1 MGASGAAIKRS
12 PCFGY
17 QCADQIFLRFL
28 HKPNIFGHA
37 CSCSFH
43 RFVKVLVLF
52 CFPASSF
59 SFCWAF
65 DWPVHPAKQISPHVY
80 TSKLRWYFP
89 QRQNWQRKNLFHGTF
104 TFHRYC
110 FLLLGGHLWWGLNPN
125 EFSTDGLF
133 VQPEGFHVAFHPV
146 LNFHGETCVIYH
158 PAGGFRR
165 SDQER
170 LMEVSHGQLGVEDGV
185 LVIG

>member
-1 MGASGAAIKRS
+1 MGLS
-12 PCFGY
+12 PSTDIVFYYG
-17 QCADQIFLRFL
+17 
-28 HKPNIFGHA
+28 G
-37 CSCSFH
+37 
-43 RFVKVLVLF
+43 
-52 CFPASSF
+52 
-59 SFCWAF
+59 
-65 DWPVHPAKQISPHVY
+65 SP
-80 TSKLRWYFP
+80 LM
-89 QRQNWQRKNLFHGTF
+89 
-104 TFHRYC
+104 
-110 FLLLGGHLWWGLNPN
+110 GLNPN

-185 LVIG
+185 IVTG